1 MVPPAAGRNPTG
13 GIGRE
18 RRQCRPCEQAGCSMS
33 GLHRWERALGIAAAV
48 LFVGA
53 VLGFGA
59 ALPLFDPI
67 GHPVALLGA
76 MGVPHALAFNIVGF
90 ALPGLLASLVALRLL
105 LRVPRTAP
113 WSMRVG
119 AQLLMLAGVGFTAMG
134 VLPLDTSDL
143 DNPASQYHASAWMVW
158 VLAFVPGAVMSGS
171 ARCGCRRGGPWVR
184 CTWPAGW
191 VCCCRPSRC
200 RCCCLRRWPSGWPSV
215 CGWSGWSRCCRWPR
229 ARAAPERGSPAA
241 APRHR
246 AGTRAVR

>member
-1 MVPPAAGRNPTG
+1 MQ
-13 GIGRE
+13 GI
-18 RRQCRPCEQAGCSMS
+18 Q
-33 GLHRWERALGIAAAV
+33 RWEGALGIAAAV

-134 VLPLDTSDL
+134 GAIGSGGLGD
-143 DNPASQYHASAWMVW
+143 
-158 VLAFVPGAVMSGS
+158 LAFRDGYQRSHTDVALVTVVLLLVLVQILQMIGDRLVSHY
-171 ARCGCRRGGPWVR
+171 
-184 CTWPAGW
+184 
-191 VCCCRPSRC
+191 SRK
-200 RCCCLRRWPSGWPSV
+200 
-215 CGWSGWSRCCRWPR
+215 
-229 ARAAPERGSPAA
+229 
-241 APRHR
+241 
-246 AGTRAVR
+246 

>member
-1 MVPPAAGRNPTG
+1 MGNMQ
-13 GIGRE
+13 GI
-18 RRQCRPCEQAGCSMS
+18 Q
-33 GLHRWERALGIAAAV
+33 RWEGALGIAAAGV
-48 LFVGA
+48 FVGA

-134 VLPLDTSDL
+134 VLPLDTRDL

-158 VLAFVPGAVMSGS
+158 VLAFVPGAVMSGVGALRLPAWRAAGRLHLACGLGVLLAAFGLQALLPAPLAQRVAFGVWLLWLVAVLPLAPS
-171 ARCGCRRGGPWVR
+171 AR
-184 CTWPAGW
+184 
-191 VCCCRPSRC
+191 
-200 RCCCLRRWPSGWPSV
+200 
-215 CGWSGWSRCCRWPR
+215 R
-229 ARAAPERGSPAA
+229 A
-241 APRHR
+241 
-246 AGTRAVR
+246 

>member
-1 MVPPAAGRNPTG
+1 
-13 GIGRE
+13 
-18 RRQCRPCEQAGCSMS
+18 MS

-158 VLAFVPGAVMSGS
+158 VLAFVPGAVMSGIGALRLPAWQAVGALHLACGLGVLLS
-171 ARCGCRRGGPWVR
+171 AFALQVLLPAPLAQRVAFGVWLVWLVAVLPLAPGARR
-184 CTWPAGW
+184 A
-191 VCCCRPSRC
+191 
-200 RCCCLRRWPSGWPSV
+200 
-215 CGWSGWSRCCRWPR
+215 
-229 ARAAPERGSPAA
+229 
-241 APRHR
+241 
-246 AGTRAVR
+246 

>member
-13 GIGRE
+13 RIPLGTATMQAFRRSRVSRMQGI
-18 RRQCRPCEQAGCSMS
+18 Q
-33 GLHRWERALGIAAAV
+33 RWEGGLGIAAAV

-59 ALPLFDPI
+59 ALPLFDPV

-76 MGVPHALAFNIVGF
+76 MDVPHAQAFNMLGF

-134 VLPLDTSDL
+134 VLPLDTRDL

-158 VLAFVPGAVMSGS
+158 VLAFVPGAMMSGIG
-171 ARCGCRRGGPWVR
+171 ALRL
-184 CTWPAGW
+184 PAW
-191 VCCCRPSRC
+191 
-200 RCCCLRRWPSGWPSV
+200 
-215 CGWSGWSRCCRWPR
+215 
-229 ARAAPERGSPAA
+229 
-241 APRHR
+241 
-246 AGTRAVR
+246 RAVGGLHLACGVGVLLAAFALQALLPAPMAQRVAFGVWLVWLVAVLPLAPSTRRT

>member
-1 MVPPAAGRNPTG
+1 MVPPAAGHNPTG
-13 GIGRE
+13 RIPLGTATMRAFRRSRVSSMQGI
-18 RRQCRPCEQAGCSMS
+18 Q
-33 GLHRWERALGIAAAV
+33 RWEGGLGIAAAV

-59 ALPLFDPI
+59 ALPLFDPV

-76 MGVPHALAFNIVGF
+76 MDVPHARAFNVLGF

-134 VLPLDTSDL
+134 VLPLDTRDL

-158 VLAFVPGAVMSGS
+158 VLAFVPGAVMSGIG
-171 ARCGCRRGGPWVR
+171 ALRL
-184 CTWPAGW
+184 PAW
-191 VCCCRPSRC
+191 
-200 RCCCLRRWPSGWPSV
+200 
-215 CGWSGWSRCCRWPR
+215 
-229 ARAAPERGSPAA
+229 
-241 APRHR
+241 
-246 AGTRAVR
+246 RAVGGLHLACGVGVLLAAFALQALLPAPMAQRVAFGVWLVWLVAVLPLAPSTRRA

>member
-18 RRQCRPCEQAGCSMS
+18 RRQCGPCEQAGCSMS

-158 VLAFVPGAVMSGS
+158 VLAFVPGAVMSGIG
-171 ARCGCRRGGPWVR
+171 ALRL
-184 CTWPAGW
+184 PAW
-191 VCCCRPSRC
+191 
-200 RCCCLRRWPSGWPSV
+200 
-215 CGWSGWSRCCRWPR
+215 
-229 ARAAPERGSPAA
+229 
-241 APRHR
+241 
-246 AGTRAVR
+246 RAVGALHLACGLGVLLSAFALQVLLPAPLAQRVAFGVWLVWLVAVLPLAPGARRA

>member
-1 MVPPAAGRNPTG
+1 MQ
-13 GIGRE
+13 GI
-18 RRQCRPCEQAGCSMS
+18 Q
-33 GLHRWERALGIAAAV
+33 RWEGALGIAAAGV
-48 LFVGA
+48 FVGA

-134 VLPLDTSDL
+134 VLPLDTRDL

-158 VLAFVPGAVMSGS
+158 VLAFVPGAVMSGVGALRLPAWRAAGRLHLACGLGVLLAAFGLQALLPAPLAQRVAFSVWLLWLVAVLPLAPS
-171 ARCGCRRGGPWVR
+171 AR
-184 CTWPAGW
+184 
-191 VCCCRPSRC
+191 
-200 RCCCLRRWPSGWPSV
+200 
-215 CGWSGWSRCCRWPR
+215 R
-229 ARAAPERGSPAA
+229 A
-241 APRHR
+241 
-246 AGTRAVR
+246 

>member
-1 MVPPAAGRNPTG
+1 
-13 GIGRE
+13 
-18 RRQCRPCEQAGCSMS
+18 MS
-33 GLHRWERALGIAAAV
+33 GLHRWERAFGIAAAV

-143 DNPASQYHASAWMVW
+143 DSPASQYHASAWMVW
-158 VLAFVPGAVMSGS
+158 VLAFVPGAVMSGIG
-171 ARCGCRRGGPWVR
+171 ALRL
-184 CTWPAGW
+184 PAW
-191 VCCCRPSRC
+191 
-200 RCCCLRRWPSGWPSV
+200 
-215 CGWSGWSRCCRWPR
+215 
-229 ARAAPERGSPAA
+229 
-241 APRHR
+241 
-246 AGTRAVR
+246 RAVGGLHLACGLGVLLSAFALQVLLPAPLAQRVAFG